1 METMTEKILG
11 KVLNF
16 VYKYVQGI
24 SLDAK
29 KGACFEVLIM
39 EVEVPHVIYKNKK
52 GLLQRRIYQFV
63 NIHKGYHQ
71 SKSGYKS
78 TKHDKNL
85 DVK

>member
-24 SLDAK
+24 SLDVK

-52 GLLQRRIYQFV
+52 GLL
-63 NIHKGYHQ
+63 
-71 SKSGYKS
+71 
-78 TKHDKNL
+78 
-85 DVK
+85 